1 VSETR
6 VRKNETIDAA
16 LRRFKKSIAKDGVLA
31 EVKKRKHYEKPSV
44 KRKLKSEAA
53 RKRKFLEEPYL
64 MNLNDR
70 LNEDMKQAMRSQDK
84 FRLSVIRMVRSS
96 IKNIEIDQRK
106 TLDDQEILDVLNREV
121 KLRKDSLQEFEKAG
135 RQDLVD
141 QLKQELDILAVHMPK
156 QLSEDE
162 VKAIVQ
168 QTIQEVGASSKAD
181 MGKVMGAL
189 MPKVKGLADGKLVN
203 QIVQQ
208 LLA

>member
-1 VSETR
+1 MS
-6 VRKNETIDAA
+6 
-16 LRRFKKSIAKDGVLA
+16 
-31 EVKKRKHYEKPSV
+31 
-44 KRKLKSEAA
+44 
-53 RKRKFLEEPYL
+53 
-64 MNLNDR
+64 LNDR

-106 TLDDQEILDVLNREV
+106 SLDDQEILDVLNREI
-121 KLRKDSLQEFEKAG
+121 KLRRDSLHEFEKAG

-141 QLKQELDILAVHMPK
+141 QLKQELDILAVYMPK

-162 VKAIVQ
+162 VKVIVQ

-181 MGKVMGAL
+181 IGKVMGAL
-189 MPKVKGLADGKLVN
+189 LPKVKGLADGKFVN